1 MSSKDSSSPMPWSST
16 SNDDR
21 IQSSYGMMSSSVSP
35 PPPTTAIRDQNTF
48 YRVKVNETI
57 ELPCVIENRRD
68 ANVIWQYSKSRIPET
83 LSVGYFYYRKDYRIR
98 VIVNGTNE
106 RVQAWN
112 LEIRKVRLDDEGYYL
127 CKVRNISIYHCL

>member
-1 MSSKDSSSPMPWSST
+1 
-16 SNDDR
+16 
-21 IQSSYGMMSSSVSP
+21 MMSSSVSP

-57 ELPCVIENRRD
+57 ELPCVIENRRG
-68 ANVIWQYSKSRIPET
+68 ANVLWQYSKSRIPET
-83 LSVGYFYYRKDYRIR
+83 LSIGYFYYRKDYRIR
-98 VIVNGTNE
+98 VIVNATDE

-127 CKVRNISIYHCL
+127 CKVRNIYLTVFR